1 MLSSW
6 SNGTFHMPWNP
17 LNPKNEP
24 ITGQLILLSRRQLP
38 PFKKDKTGG
47 PISLPQRLN
56 IRSVLSRLSRVSK
69 SMLPFFDLKY
79 SGSCYSLFDYISSD
93 LQSEQSNQTKARYVP
108 PCLNQPLLKAP
119 PREAVLPLN
128 PPPHSPAMF
137 MWTSYTRTTKLPS
150 LMSPSLHALGHTGTP
165 TGKANS

>member
-56 IRSVLSRLSRVSK
+56 IRSVLTGLSRVSK
-69 SMLPFFDLKY
+69 SMLPSFDLKY
-79 SGSCYSLFDYISSD
+79 SGSSYSLFDYISSD
-93 LQSEQSNQTKARYVP
+93 LQTEQSTHIKARYFP
-108 PCLNQPLLKAP
+108 QCLNQPLFKAP
-119 PREAVLPLN
+119 PREAIPPLN
-128 PPPHSPAMF
+128 LPPPSLAMF
-137 MWTSYTRTTKLPS
+137 MWT
-150 LMSPSLHALGHTGTP
+150 
-165 TGKANS
+165 